1 MKRHSWKR
9 AAAIVLTAAML
20 SGNLTQAMSVTAFAA
35 ENEVAFDV
43 QADAVEETVE
53 ETTEETAE
61 QTTEEVAPEEKE
73 EEIKSDSEEE
83 MQEDAKP
90 ADSET
95 DVELPVDTVDPI
107 EEIRGGN

>member
-35 ENEVAFDV
+35 EDEVAFDV

-53 ETTEETAE
+53 ETTEE
-61 QTTEEVAPEEKE
+61 VAPEEKE

-83 MQEDAKP
+83 LQVVATP